1 MDYVERGWTK
11 EEIMEAIRLL
21 KSGQS
26 CIFFKGATWDWRMLK
41 MAVEEEL
48 ARPREKTEV

>member
-11 EEIMEAIRLL
+11 EEIIEAIRLL

-26 CIFFKGATWDWRMLK
+26 CVFFKGAAWDWRMLK

-48 ARPREKTEV
+48 ARFRENSEV